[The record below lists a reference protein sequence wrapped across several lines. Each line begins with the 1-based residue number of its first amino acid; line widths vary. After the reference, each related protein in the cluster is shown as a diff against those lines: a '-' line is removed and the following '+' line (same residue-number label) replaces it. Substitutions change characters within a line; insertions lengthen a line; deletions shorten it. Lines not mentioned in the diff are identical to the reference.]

1 MSSPTQAV
9 AHVVDDPAMVYLLFP
24 VLLLLTIHLQ
34 NLQVRYYDTRYSTS
48 SVLSLSGFL
57 GLAGYQLYR
66 DAPLDLPFLADL
78 RFWITQAGLLLFIK
92 VQLKA
97 RKLNE
102 KNLTIFNM
110 SSFMV
115 DALVPFTSI
124 LVVVMFGLQNTIE
137 ADGRTWLDRCI
148 MSGLICMLLALFYVR
163 KVQSRECVRPD
174 LLMSNCVLGSV
185 VLMMQGK
192 LIQEYDPYL
201 FQMASSLVMFVV
213 FAGLSLRRR
222 EYKSFDV
229 KNISFK
235 SVLEL
240 VFCHCTTLVLILLII
255 TKIPAENYT
264 IVRNSGLVLASYA
277 YSQVVQGKKQYN
289 LQDCL
294 ILCGIIS
301 VAFLL

>member
-1 MSSPTQAV
+1 
-9 AHVVDDPAMVYLLFP
+9 MVYLLFP

-34 NLQVRYYDTRYSTS
+34 NLQVRYYATRYSTS

-57 GLAGYQLYR
+57 CLAGFQLYR
-66 DAPLDLPFLADL
+66 DAPLDLPFLTDP

-124 LVVVMFGLQNTIE
+124 MVVWMFSLQNTIE
-137 ADGRTWLDRCI
+137 ADGRTWIDRCV
-148 MSGLICMLLALFYVR
+148 MSGLIVMLLALFYVR

-201 FQMASSLVMFVV
+201 FQMASSLVMFAV
-213 FAGLSLRRR
+213 FCALSLRRR
-222 EYKSFDV
+222 EYKNFAV
-229 KNISFK
+229 KNLNVK

-240 VFCHCTTLVLILLII
+240 VFCHCVTLLMILVII
-255 TKIPAENYT
+255 TQIPAENYT
-264 IVRNSGLVLASYA
+264 IVRNSGLVLASYV